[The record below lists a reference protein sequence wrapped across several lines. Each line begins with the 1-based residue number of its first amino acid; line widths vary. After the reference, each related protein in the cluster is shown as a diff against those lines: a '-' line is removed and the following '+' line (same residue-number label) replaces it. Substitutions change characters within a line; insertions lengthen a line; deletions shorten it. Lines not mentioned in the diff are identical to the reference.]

1 MKDRIQLRLNGQPR
15 ELSVDRSRLLLWVL
29 RSDLGLTGTKYGC
42 GAGLCGSCTV
52 LVDGKPLRSCLIT
65 VEAVAG
71 KEVTTIE
78 GLAPEGS
85 LNPLQ
90 QAFVEKGAL
99 QCGYCIPGMVVSAYG
114 LLKKNPKP
122 TRKEILAGLEGNL
135 CRCGAHVRIIE
146 AVEEAASQMNGG
158 SR

>member
-1 MKDRIQLRLNGQPR
+1 MR
-15 ELSVDRSRLLLWVL
+15 
-29 RSDLGLTGTKYGC
+29 
-42 GAGLCGSCTV
+42 GS
-52 LVDGKPLRSCLIT
+52 
-65 VEAVAG
+65 E
-71 KEVTTIE
+71 
-78 GLAPEGS
+78 PEGS

-99 QCGYCIPGMVVSAYG
+99 QCGYCIPGLVVSAWG

-146 AVEEAASQMNGG
+146 AVEEAATKMNGG